1 MNTAQSTPDWA
12 KDVVWYQIFPE
23 RFNNGDPSNEPTRE
37 SLSHSQDVPKNW
49 KVHSWDS
56 EWFERE
62 QWEKDLN
69 YHFKDTLHH
78 RRYGGDLQGVIDKLD
93 YLKELG
99 ITGIYFNPVFHAN
112 SLHKYDG
119 SSFHHIDPYFG
130 PDPAGDLRLIAQETH
145 DPRSW
150 RFTAADQLFL
160 KLLQEAK
167 ARGIRVIVDGVWN
180 HTGRDFFAFKDILKS
195 GQRSPYI
202 NWYDIIRHDDR
213 FTPENE
219 FDYNG
224 WHGFKSLPEFS
235 NDRNGHNLAS
245 GPKQYIFNATKRWMD
260 PNNDG
265 DPSDGIDGWRLDV
278 AEEVPHGFWQE
289 WHYLVRRINPEA
301 FTSAEIWG
309 SAGQYLQDTGFSSA
323 MNYRGFAIPVK
334 GWLIDGRSSAD
345 EFADR
350 LNQERNSHP
359 NDTAYALQNLID
371 SHDTQ
376 RVASAIA
383 NRNNFDHYKNGD
395 WFDYD
400 EGERVN
406 ARAFGY
412 DNGPPDDEGRR
423 IWKMLALFQATYVG
437 APMIYYGTEVGMWGA
452 DDPEDRMPTWWHRFD
467 QDIFQ
472 AYQSAFKLRHQH
484 PALRRGSFCILTVHN
499 DRQIVVFERR
509 LENERLIIILNRGN
523 TEIQFNSASLSQ
535 YKVLFGTDPEVS
547 TNGLPAVSAAVFG
560 K

>member
-1 MNTAQSTPDWA
+1 VSAASAAPDWA

-23 RFNNGDPSNEPTRE
+23 RFNNGDSTNDPTRE
-37 SLSHSQDVPKNW
+37 SLDYSESVPENW
-49 KVHSWDS
+49 KVRAWES
-56 EWFERE
+56 EWFERD

-69 YHFKDTLHH
+69 YHFQDTLQH
-78 RRYGGDLQGVIDKLD
+78 RRYGGDLQGVIDKLE
-93 YLKELG
+93 YLRELG
-99 ITGIYFNPVFHAN
+99 ITGIYFNPIFYAN

-119 SSFHHIDPYFG
+119 NSFHHIDPHFG
-130 PDPAGDLRLIAQETH
+130 PDPKGDLRLIERETE

-150 RFTAADQLFL
+150 QWTAADKLFL
-160 KLLQEAK
+160 QLLQEAK
-167 ARGIRVIVDGVWN
+167 AQGIRVIVDGVWN

-213 FTPENE
+213 FTHENE
-219 FDYNG
+219 FDYRG
-224 WHGFKSLPEFS
+224 WHGFKSLPEFA
-235 NDRNGHNLAS
+235 NNRKGDNLAS

-260 PNNDG
+260 PNGDG
-265 DPSDGIDGWRLDV
+265 NPSDGIDGWRLDV
-278 AEEVPHGFWQE
+278 AEEVPHGFWLE
-289 WHYLVRRINPEA
+289 WHRLVRRINPEA

-309 SAGQYLQDTGFSSA
+309 SAGQYLQDTHFISA

-345 EFADR
+345 EFANR
-350 LNQERNSHP
+350 LNQERQSHP
-359 NDTAYALQNLID
+359 SDTAYVLQNLVD

-376 RVASAIA
+376 RIASAIA
-383 NRNNFDHYKNGD
+383 NRNTYEHYKNWD

-412 DNGPPDDEGRR
+412 NNAAPDDEGRR
-423 IWKMLALFQATYVG
+423 IWKILALFQATYVG

-467 QDIFQ
+467 QDIFE
-472 AYQSAFKLRHQH
+472 AYQKAFQLRHQH
-484 PALRRGSFCILTVHN
+484 PALRRGSFKVLAVHN
-499 DRQIVVFERR
+499 DRNIFVFERR
-509 LENERLIIILNRGN
+509 LEGERLIIILNRGD
-523 TEIQFNSASLSQ
+523 TQIQFNSATLKQ
-535 YKVLFGTDPEVS
+535 YKLLYSTDTEAS
-547 TNGLPAVSAAVFG
+547 TSGLPPVSAAVFG